1 MEGPM
6 NITSLGFH
14 RHTSRRHFI
23 GTSAAAVGAG
33 ALISAGV
40 WTPALAAARRSAD
53 PKPIPDGTPVLGGG
67 FHVYGPG
74 FPGLD
79 PADSEPSSITDFK
92 GFVGLAYISG
102 TVVRTQRST
111 GEKRTLPFL
120 FSDMRFMKGE
130 YRGTDGRARQGTF
143 GFI

>member
-1 MEGPM
+1 M
-6 NITSLGFH
+6 NITSIGLL
-14 RHTSRRHFI
+14 RPTSRRHFI
-23 GTSAAAVGAG
+23 GTSAAAMGAATLIGAG
-33 ALISAGV
+33 A
-40 WTPALAAARRSAD
+40 WHPALAAARRPAD
-53 PKPIPDGTPVLGGG
+53 PKPIPDGTPVLGGA

-79 PADSEPSSITDFK
+79 PPDSEPSSITDFK

-111 GEKRTLPFL
+111 GEQRTLPFL
-120 FSDMRFMKGE
+120 FSDMRFMQGV
-130 YRGTDGRARQGTF
+130 YRGTDGRARRGTF